1 MAPVTFAVR
10 CQSIDE
16 LLHQSPLAHP
26 DFSTFSCLR
35 VKMDSSDLTT
45 PALEPPQGHFSDLN
59 KPPVLRVHFIA
70 TAAVTLVLSTIA
82 VVLRIFMKARV
93 LRRVQLE
100 EYILVLSLAGFYAF
114 TLLMVTAT
122 SFGEGSHQWNVSI
135 ADFKM
140 VVERANVIEII
151 YCPTIL
157 GAKVAMLLQMKRM
170 FVVSKKG
177 KLYWLHEILLW
188 TNVPCYLAITL
199 SFILACVPRQKLWES
214 DLPGRCISS
223 NGSLIASSAINVVSD
238 ITMLLFP
245 LMVVMRLQLPT
256 RTKLILGMV
265 FGTGILGCISS
276 VFRLVY
282 GVFLTKTSDFTWS
295 ISPVG
300 LWAIGEV
307 CSVILSGAVPMLPG
321 FVKFVRGQEGSG
333 SGPSYGLATTSR
345 RRDNTGNLAL
355 QGQTVPGQI
364 DKGAYDRYYELGVM
378 NDAHASVTSLIEGR
392 QKADPGSSI
401 VKTVH
406 IQTGYE

>member
-1 MAPVTFAVR
+1 
-10 CQSIDE
+10 
-16 LLHQSPLAHP
+16 
-26 DFSTFSCLR
+26 
-35 VKMDSSDLTT
+35 MDSSDLTT

-177 KLYWLHEILLW
+177 KLYWLHEVLLW

-199 SFILACVPRQKLWES
+199 SFILACVPRQKLWEP

-265 FGTGILGCISS
+265 FGTGILYETHYFMKDKANSTRGCISS

-300 LWAIGEV
+300 LWAY
-307 CSVILSGAVPMLPG
+307 VPSLLLH
-321 FVKFVRGQEGSG
+321 SA
-333 SGPSYGLATTSR
+333 ATQSC
-345 RRDNTGNLAL
+345 
-355 QGQTVPGQI
+355 
-364 DKGAYDRYYELGVM
+364 
-378 NDAHASVTSLIEGR
+378 
-392 QKADPGSSI
+392 
-401 VKTVH
+401 
-406 IQTGYE
+406 